1 MNVRKKSADGKSYH
15 RAASAAPWGQVS
27 HLGDQLV
34 PETVCFHLQPWFA
47 SVSNAR
53 IACELALV
61 LDQQTAILAF
71 WPIDCRRDDAHCRP
85 IPHWSGS
92 EMRELAAKYVL
103 LVALALA
110 APATLAQGAPDAL
123 LRSVADEIIYELGQ
137 TRESKTADA
146 ARVAAVVETKVLPL
160 FDFVRMARLAVARNW
175 NLATPEQQRVI
186 TDEFRTLL
194 VRTYSTALG
203 QYRGEPIVF
212 KQLRAT
218 SPGTDATVRSEVTQA
233 GKERMVVDY
242 DMESTPQGWKIYGL
256 KVAGVCLVTNYRDV
270 FGEKVREGGVDG
282 LIKFLVDR
290 NRGGGSKF
298 NSIKTAFWEKS
309 RVMYAIFQ
317 SVFQGGLQ

>member
-1 MNVRKKSADGKSYH
+1 
-15 RAASAAPWGQVS
+15 
-27 HLGDQLV
+27 
-34 PETVCFHLQPWFA
+34 
-47 SVSNAR
+47 
-53 IACELALV
+53 
-61 LDQQTAILAF
+61 
-71 WPIDCRRDDAHCRP
+71 
-85 IPHWSGS
+85 
-92 EMRELAAKYVL
+92 MRELAAKYVL